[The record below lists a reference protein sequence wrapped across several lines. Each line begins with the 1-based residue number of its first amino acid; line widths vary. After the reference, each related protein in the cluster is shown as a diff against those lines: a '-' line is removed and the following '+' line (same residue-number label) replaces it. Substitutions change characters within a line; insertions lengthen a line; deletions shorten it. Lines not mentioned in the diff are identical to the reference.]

1 MGHHEEFVPEKRS
14 RRREKFGNSVRAPRP
29 EVTFSVIEPAWRRKR
44 AARRSATPAAPD
56 AGPRTRGHPAGRHL
70 RGGHGLA
77 AERGRRRRRHRR
89 PLHSDHAAQRGL
101 RRVDLREDA
110 RVPLLWRPHPDREQR
125 PRGRTLTPVDTA
137 AALASG
143 STARPALPQPWA
155 RALPYLLGSGPSPL
169 VLGSVASPFEATPQ
183 PSKGRPRICAP
194 TRSHVRCI

>member
-1 MGHHEEFVPEKRS
+1 MPILRALSPPVPDCTIFIGRPANISRDGTVSTALAEASAVHGHAARGAVAS
-14 RRREKFGNSVRAPRP
+14 LRRAGRRPRDRRP
-29 EVTFSVIEPAWRRKR
+29 WRR
-44 AARRSATPAAPD
+44 
-56 AGPRTRGHPAGRHL
+56 
-70 RGGHGLA
+70 LA
-77 AERGRRRRRHRR
+77 AAQGNDRRRRHWW
-89 PLHSDHAAQRGL
+89 PLHRDHAAQRGL
-101 RRVDLREDA
+101 RRVGLREDA
-110 RVPLLWRPHPDREQR
+110 RVPLLRRPHPDREQR

-194 TRSHVRCI
+194 THSHVRRI